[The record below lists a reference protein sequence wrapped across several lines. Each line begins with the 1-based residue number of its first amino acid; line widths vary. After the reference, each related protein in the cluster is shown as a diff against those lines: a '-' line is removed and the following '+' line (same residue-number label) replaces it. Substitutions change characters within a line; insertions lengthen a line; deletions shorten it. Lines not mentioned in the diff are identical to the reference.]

1 MKSDLPNHKRWA
13 KRKDSMRQRTFRE
26 QQRRAQWPGPK
37 LPQASAVAGALCW
50 LALLLLKRS
59 SEPFDLRIIKGIF
72 LLGVLVIVPL
82 GLSLVATPDR
92 SNRHST
98 VYRLALVMQP
108 FGAAM
113 VICSYFFEQG
123 IVAALLACAWLLV
136 TALIALFGLV
146 RFLPRGAT
154 RAEEVA
160 IDASLIYLLVGGF
173 WFVFSRYGLQPAGF
187 GDTIVLLT
195 AIHFHYAG
203 FAAPLLVG
211 MAGRMLFDEDS
222 GARRLLWLSCVA
234 VITGTPLVAVG
245 ITFSPGL
252 ALLGA
257 CVIAVGLWLLAA
269 LVIWRVL
276 YALPSHAGAKI
287 MLLVS
292 SASSCAAMVLACLYA
307 YSIVAGRLILSIPQ
321 MAMFHGVANA
331 LGFSLCGL
339 IAWCFI
345 RPEARSAP
353 PGLPLSRLS
362 SRGFVGPNYFQRHNA
377 ISDSSVKPRGLV
389 DDLDTYRRADF
400 DPHSIH
406 TDVRAF
412 YEQTDQY
419 GLLVRPRWRP
429 GFRLGGRIAQWLGT
443 LVGQMR
449 LPVAAEHSE
458 DRIESRILPIKDAV
472 DGREGVR
479 AWVRTYEG
487 TERAMYVAAY
497 ATHRARGNT
506 YMNIAFPYPL
516 GNISSI
522 LHMTALGEEKG
533 TMRGVILSTLP
544 RVHAGGDQGVYFAN
558 RLLPVRLPINETIT
572 VWAVD
577 KSDAPF
583 NVPVTTANAVVL
595 ARHEMW
601 LFGIKFLELD
611 YEIFPAKPRTG
622 ESQSANASSSID

>member
-1 MKSDLPNHKRWA
+1 
-13 KRKDSMRQRTFRE
+13 MRQRTFQD
-26 QQRRAQWPGPK
+26 QQRSAQRLWPRF
-37 LPQASAVAGALCW
+37 PQASAVAGALCW
-50 LALLLLKRS
+50 LALLIIPS
-59 SEPFDLRIIKGIF
+59 NEPFDLRIIKGIF
-72 LLGVLVIVPL
+72 LLGALVIVPL

-92 SNRHST
+92 RNRHSL
-98 VYRLALVMQP
+98 VYRLALVAQP
-108 FGAAM
+108 LGAAM

-123 IVAALLACAWLLV
+123 LLAALLASVWLIV

-160 IDASLIYLLVGGF
+160 IDAGLMYLVVGGF

-203 FAAPLLVG
+203 FAAPILLG
-211 MAGRMLFDEDS
+211 MAGRMLVDKDS
-222 GARRLLWLSCVA
+222 SARRLLWLSCVT
-234 VITGTPLVAVG
+234 VITGTPLVAAG
-245 ITFSPGL
+245 ITFSPML
-252 ALLGA
+252 ALAGA
-257 CVIAVGLWLLAA
+257 CAIAVGLWLLAS
-269 LVIWRVL
+269 LVVWRVL
-276 YALPSHAGAKI
+276 YSLPSHAGARI

-292 SASSCAAMVLACLYA
+292 SASSCAAMALACLYA

-345 RPEARSAP
+345 RPEARCVP
-353 PGLPLSRLS
+353 PGLPFSRLS
-362 SRGFVGPNYFQRHNA
+362 SRGYVGPNYFEQHNA
-377 ISDSSVKPRGLV
+377 VSNSKMNPRGLV
-389 DDLDTYRRADF
+389 DDLDTYARADF
-400 DPHSIH
+400 DPRTIH
-406 TDVRAF
+406 ADVRDF

-419 GLLVRPRWRP
+419 GLLVRPRWRL
-429 GFRLGGRIAQWLGT
+429 GFRLGGRIARGLGT

-449 LPVAAEHSE
+449 LPIAAEHSE
-458 DRIESRILPIKDAV
+458 DRIETRILPIKDCV

-487 TERAMYVAAY
+487 TAKAMYVAAY

-506 YMNIAFPYPL
+506 YMNIAFPYPC

-522 LHMTALGEEKG
+522 LHMSALGEEKG
-533 TMRGVILSTLP
+533 ASRGVILSTLP
-544 RVHAGGDQGVYFAN
+544 GVYAGGDQGVYFAN

-572 VWAVD
+572 VWAAD
-577 KSDAPF
+577 KRDAPF
-583 NVPVTTANAVVL
+583 NVPVTRAHALVL

-601 LFGIKFLELD
+601 LLGIKFLELD
-611 YEIFPAKPRTG
+611 YEIFPAKTRTVR
-622 ESQSANASSSID
+622 SQSAKASSPIE

>member
-1 MKSDLPNHKRWA
+1 M
-13 KRKDSMRQRTFRE
+13 RKQTFQD
-26 QQRRAQWPGPK
+26 QQRGAHWLVPR

-50 LALLLLKRS
+50 LALLIIPS
-59 SEPFDLRIIKGIF
+59 QEPFDLRIIKGIF
-72 LLGVLVIVPL
+72 LLGALVIVPL

-92 SNRHST
+92 RNRHST
-98 VYRLALVMQP
+98 IYRLALLTQP

-123 IVAALLACAWLLV
+123 LVAALLASVWLVV
-136 TALIALFGLV
+136 TALIASFGIV

-160 IDASLIYLLVGGF
+160 IDAGLMYLLVGGL
-173 WFVFSRYGLQPAGF
+173 WFVFSRYGLQPRGF

-203 FAAPLLVG
+203 FAAPILVG
-211 MAGRMLFDEDS
+211 MTGRMLNNEDS
-222 GARRLLWLSCVA
+222 RARRLLWLSCVA
-234 VITGTPLVAVG
+234 VITGTPLVAAG
-245 ITFSPGL
+245 ITLSPGL
-252 ALLGA
+252 ALMGA
-257 CVIAVGLWLLAA
+257 CVIAVGLWLLAV
-269 LVIWRVL
+269 LVVWRVL
-276 YALPSHAGAKI
+276 YSLPSYAGARV

-292 SASSCAAMVLACLYA
+292 SASSCAAMGLACLYA

-339 IAWCFI
+339 IAWCFV
-345 RPEARSAP
+345 RPEARTLP
-353 PGLPLSRLS
+353 PGLPFSRLA
-362 SRGFVGPNYFQRHNA
+362 SRGYVGPNYFQQHNA
-377 ISDSSVKPRGLV
+377 ISNSKPKPRGLV

-400 DPHSIH
+400 DPDSIH

-429 GFRLGGRIAQWLGT
+429 GFRMGGRIAQGLGT

-449 LPVAAEHSE
+449 LPVVAEHSE
-458 DRIESRILPIKDAV
+458 DRIESRILPVKDSV

-497 ATHRARGNT
+497 ATHRALGNT
-506 YMNIAFPYPL
+506 YMNIAFPYPG

-522 LHMTALGEEKG
+522 LHMSALGEENG
-533 TMRGVILSTLP
+533 GQRGVILSTLSC
-544 RVHAGGDQGVYFAN
+544 VHAGGDQGVYFAN

-583 NVPVTTANAVVL
+583 NVPVTNANALLL

-611 YEIFPAKPRTG
+611 YEIFPAKTGADVPR
-622 ESQSANASSSID
+622 